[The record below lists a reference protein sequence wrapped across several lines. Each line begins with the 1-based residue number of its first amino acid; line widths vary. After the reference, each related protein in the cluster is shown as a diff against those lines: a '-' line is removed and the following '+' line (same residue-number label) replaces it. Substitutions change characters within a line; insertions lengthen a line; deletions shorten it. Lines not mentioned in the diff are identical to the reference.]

1 MRLWFGKWTAIAKES
16 AGRAAI
22 FAKFLCLLHVT
33 NTYIFSPILVMHRF
47 LNLML
52 CVSVYVVMVVEFS
65 FQVYG
70 PSMLP
75 TLNLAGDVVLSE
87 YISHRLGKV
96 GPGDVVLIQSP
107 ENPRKIITK
116 RIVAMEG
123 EVVSFLVDPSR
134 SDRSRTVV
142 VPKGHVWIQGD
153 NIYASNDS
161 RNFGPIPYGL
171 IQGKVCCRI
180 LSMIVDKEKHNL
192 FRIDIGT
199 VLAIAVPSTMS

>member
-1 MRLWFGKWTAIAKES
+1 MRLWFGKWTSIAKES
-16 AGRAAI
+16 ANRAAI

-33 NTYIFSPILVMHRF
+33 NTYIFSPILV
-47 LNLML
+47 
-52 CVSVYVVMVVEFS
+52 
-65 FQVYG
+65 YG

-75 TLNLAGDVVLSE
+75 TLNLTGDVVLSE

-116 RIVAMEG
+116 RVVAMEG

-171 IQGKVCCRI
+171 IQGKVCCRVWP
-180 LSMIVDKEKHNL
+180 VDCFGSL
-192 FRIDIGT
+192 
-199 VLAIAVPSTMS
+199 

>member
-1 MRLWFGKWTAIAKES
+1 MNLWLSKFTGIAKES
-16 AGRAAI
+16 IGRAAV

-33 NTYIFSPILVMHRF
+33 NTYIFSPTL
-47 LNLML
+47 
-52 CVSVYVVMVVEFS
+52 
-65 FQVYG
+65 VYG

-75 TLNLAGDVVLSE
+75 TLNLTGDVVLSE

-107 ENPRKIITK
+107 ENPRKMITK

-123 EVVSFLVDPSR
+123 ESVSFLVDPSR
-134 SDRSRTVV
+134 SDRSRTVT

-171 IQGKVCCRI
+171 IQGKVCCRVWPVNGFGS
-180 LSMIVDKEKHNL
+180 L
-192 FRIDIGT
+192 
-199 VLAIAVPSTMS
+199 

>member
-1 MRLWFGKWTAIAKES
+1 MKLLFTKWTTIAKQS
-16 AGRAAI
+16 IDRAAI
-22 FAKFLCLLHVT
+22 VAKFLCLLHVT
-33 NTYIFSPILVMHRF
+33 NTYIFSPTL
-47 LNLML
+47 
-52 CVSVYVVMVVEFS
+52 
-65 FQVYG
+65 VYG

-75 TLNLAGDVVLSE
+75 TLNLTGDVVLSE

-96 GPGDVVLIQSP
+96 VPGDVVLIQSP
-107 ENPRKIITK
+107 ENPRKMITK
-116 RIVAMEG
+116 RVLAMEG

-171 IQGKVCCRI
+171 IQGKVWCRVWP
-180 LSMIVDKEKHNL
+180 LDGFGSL
-192 FRIDIGT
+192 
-199 VLAIAVPSTMS
+199 